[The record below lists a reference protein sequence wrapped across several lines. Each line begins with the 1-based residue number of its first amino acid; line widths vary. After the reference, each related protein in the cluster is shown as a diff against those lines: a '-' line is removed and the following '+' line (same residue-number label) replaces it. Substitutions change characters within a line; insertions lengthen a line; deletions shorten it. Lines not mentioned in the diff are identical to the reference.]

1 MKRNVFITDGMREL
15 LIPQIPLKELT
26 LEDCKIPDIKEINF
40 FTLNTFPHIGDLVMI
55 KGIDSKTLIKVRSIE
70 WRPNNDIR
78 ISGNVFE
85 PENVKINLVAPIA
98 ITENVL
104 EMLGFKYDSRWGK
117 FRLRLKS
124 YLDIV
129 LVKDSYG
136 AEENRWYV
144 KDMKPIRWVHELQAI
159 FRVHHM
165 DQAIGNGL
173 LFQLNEE
180 IGKPS
185 FFE

>member
-15 LIPQIPLKELT
+15 LIPQVPLKELT
-26 LEDCKIPDIKEINF
+26 LEDCKTPDIKEINF

-70 WRPNNDIR
+70 WRHNNDIR

-104 EMLGFKYDSRWGK
+104 ERLGFKYDSRWGK
-117 FRLRLKS
+117 FRLKLNMFP
-124 YLDIV
+124 DIV
-129 LVKDSYG
+129 L
-136 AEENRWYV
+136 EECHGGYDDKLWYV

-165 DQAIGNGL
+165 DSAISNGL
-173 LFQLNEE
+173 LFKEE